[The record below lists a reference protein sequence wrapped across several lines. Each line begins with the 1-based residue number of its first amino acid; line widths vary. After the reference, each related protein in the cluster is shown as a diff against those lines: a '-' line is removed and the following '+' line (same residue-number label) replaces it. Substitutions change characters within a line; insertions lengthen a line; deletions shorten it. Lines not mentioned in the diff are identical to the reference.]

1 MTDVESV
8 LIHLLCFVTIRIF
21 LFDHILLGR
30 MTFRVFSFTFH
41 AIFFMNS
48 RGWKQ
53 YGESEKKCTF
63 PYINKDPFITIIQAC
78 YLQKSEAVSLTSIE
92 MSN

>member
-8 LIHLLCFVTIRIF
+8 LIHLLCFVTIQIF

-30 MTFRVFSFTFH
+30 MTFRIFSFTFH
-41 AIFFMNS
+41 AIFFYEFT
-48 RGWKQ
+48 RKQ
-53 YGESEKKCTF
+53 YAESEKKCTF

-78 YLQKSEAVSLTSIE
+78 YLQKCEAVSLTSIE